1 METDNYVQMMTD
13 SLVMKKDILEKI
25 IDLNETQNSILLE
38 SEFNDKNF
46 RENIDAK
53 SELIDKIEKLD
64 DGFNALFA
72 RVKQTLDGH
81 KDEYKSEISVIKEL
95 IKSVT
100 ELAVRVQAQ
109 EARNKVLAEKKFA
122 MLKKEV

>member
-81 KDEYKSEISVIKEL
+81 KDEYKSEI
-95 IKSVT
+95 
-100 ELAVRVQAQ
+100 
-109 EARNKVLAEKKFA
+109 
-122 MLKKEV
+122 

>member
-122 MLKKEV
+122 MLKK